1 MTVGEAPFNP
11 LDLSGRHYLVTGA
24 ASGIGRA
31 VAERMVLLGA
41 RLSLVD
47 VDTAALEG
55 VRAAIL
61 ARGVVQAMPF
71 DLRDTETIGEMV
83 DACVAAQGPL
93 HGIVHCAGLQN
104 VMPVRTLKLERA
116 RELFA
121 VNTEAALA
129 LSSALASRKV
139 YAGEHGALVFISSV
153 MAMAGSPGA
162 VAYAASKAA
171 LHGMARTLSVELA
184 PKRIRVNCIA
194 PGFVRTPLLERTER
208 LWEPGQREAVEAQHP
223 LGFGEPEDIANAV
236 VFLAADTGRWITGT
250 VMAVDG
256 GYLAH

>member
-1 MTVGEAPFNP
+1 MGESRGSHP

-31 VAERMVLLGA
+31 VAGLMGRLGA

-47 VDTAALEG
+47 VDAASLES
-55 VRAAIL
+55 VRAQFVEHGRVHA
-61 ARGVVQAMPF
+61 VTM
-71 DLRDTETIGEMV
+71 DLRETDAIGSMV
-83 DACVAAQGPL
+83 EACVAAQGPL

-104 VMPVRTLKLERA
+104 VMPVRTLNMDRA

-129 LSSALASRKV
+129 LSSAFASRKV
-139 YAGEHGALVFISSV
+139 YAGEQGALVFVSSV

-162 VAYAASKAA
+162 VAYATSKAA
-171 LHGMARTLSVELA
+171 LHGMARTLAVELA

-236 VFLAADTGRWITGT
+236 AFLAADTGRWITGT
-250 VMAVDG
+250 VLVVDG

>member
-1 MTVGEAPFNP
+1 MGAPAFNP

-31 VAERMVLLGA
+31 VAVLMARLGA

-47 VDTAALEG
+47 VDAAALAS
-55 VRAAIL
+55 VRGYL
-61 ARGVVQAMPF
+61 AEEGVVQATVF
-71 DLRDTETIGEMV
+71 DLRDAEAIGPMV
-83 DACVAAQGPL
+83 EACVAAQGPL

-139 YAGEHGALVFISSV
+139 YAGEHGALIFISSV
-153 MAMAGSPGA
+153 MALAGSPGA
-162 VAYAASKAA
+162 VAYSTSKAA
-171 LHGMARTLSVELA
+171 LHGMALTLSVELA
-184 PKRIRVNCIA
+184 PKRIRANCIA
-194 PGFVRTPLLERTER
+194 PGFVLTPLLERIER
-208 LWEPGQREAVEAQHP
+208 LWEPGQRESVEAQHP

-250 VMAVDG
+250 VLVVDG

>member
-1 MTVGEAPFNP
+1 MEAPAFHP
-11 LDLSGRHYLVTGA
+11 LDLTGRHYLVTGA

-31 VAERMVLLGA
+31 VAVLMARLGA

-47 VDTAALEG
+47 IDTAALEN
-55 VRAAIL
+55 VRVALPAGS
-61 ARGVVQAMPF
+61 AVQTTAF
-71 DLRDTETIGEMV
+71 DLRDAEAIGPMV
-83 DACVAAQGPL
+83 EACVAAQGPL
-93 HGIVHCAGLQN
+93 HGIVHCAGLQS

-153 MAMAGSPGA
+153 MAMAGSAGA
-162 VAYAASKAA
+162 VAYATSKAA

-208 LWEPGQREAVEAQHP
+208 LWEPGQRESVEAQHP

-250 VMAVDG
+250 VLVVDG

>member
-1 MTVGEAPFNP
+1 MEAPAFHP
-11 LDLSGRHYLVTGA
+11 LDLTGRHYLVTGA

-31 VAERMVLLGA
+31 VAVLMARLGA

-47 VDTAALEG
+47 IDTAALEN
-55 VRAAIL
+55 
-61 ARGVVQAMPF
+61 VQTTAF
-71 DLRDTETIGEMV
+71 DLRDAEAIGPMV
-83 DACVAAQGPL
+83 EACVAAQGPL
-93 HGIVHCAGLQN
+93 HGIVHCAGLQS

-129 LSSALASRKV
+129 LSSALASLKV

-153 MAMAGSPGA
+153 MAMAGSAGA
-162 VAYAASKAA
+162 VAYATSKAA

-208 LWEPGQREAVEAQHP
+208 LWEPGQRESVEAQHP

-250 VMAVDG
+250 VLVVDG